1 MTVFYA
7 LNLLICLVYFVFKVR
22 FDLHMFQQ
30 NSYRPER
37 YLKWMNQTK
46 QPVIKKSDYMFMI
59 GSAISTLPL
68 LLHNPWFAGI
78 GFILGLPFTLL
89 SALMFHVKITWQPA
103 KKKLVWT
110 PRVKRLLICA
120 FIWLNLFAS
129 FAFVSHGALFI
140 WLVELFVI
148 LYSWAF
154 VLLANLT
161 NTPIEMGINHY
172 YYRDAQK
179 RLSGNPNLI
188 VIGVTGSYG
197 KTSVKN
203 VLYQLLSQKYNVL
216 MTPESYNTLMGV
228 IRTIREKLTPTHDIF
243 IVEMGAKQ
251 GGDIAEICRLVK
263 PSMGLITSIGPQ
275 HLDTFKTLENVI
287 KTKGELFEG
296 VSSGGKI
303 FVNMSDENIKKL
315 KLRKDVTTIT
325 YGREHGKKLDYTVTS
340 EHLSEEGTSFT
351 LLSGKHKDRAPSTL
365 RTKLLGA
372 HNIDNMLGS
381 IAIAMELGLEVN
393 QINRG
398 LYDLYPV
405 KHRLSYSRSPLG
417 YTIID
422 DAFNSNPVG
431 SKNALEVLKKMKGGK
446 KIIMTP
452 GMIELGDQ
460 QFELNE
466 KFGEYMASTCDY
478 VVLVGKKQTEP
489 IVSGLKKKKYPEENL
504 VIAQNLQEA
513 FQAVNAYA
521 KAGDVLLI
529 ENDLPDAF
537 NE

>member
-1 MTVFYA
+1 
-7 LNLLICLVYFVFKVR
+7 
-22 FDLHMFQQ
+22 
-30 NSYRPER
+30 
-37 YLKWMNQTK
+37 
-46 QPVIKKSDYMFMI
+46 MI

-68 LLHNPWFAGI
+68 LTHNLWLIAVC
-78 GFILGLPFTLL
+78 FILGLPFTLL
-89 SALMFHVKITWQPA
+89 SAIMFHVKTTWQPA

-120 FIWLNLFAS
+120 FIWLNLLFS

-140 WLVELFVI
+140 WLSQIFAIV
-148 LYSWAF
+148 YSWAF

-161 NTPIEMGINHY
+161 NKPIEMGINHY
-172 YYRDAQK
+172 YYSDAQK
-179 RLSGNPNLI
+179 RLKLNSNLI

-251 GGDIAEICRLVK
+251 SGDIAEICKLVS

-296 VSSGGKI
+296 VTAGGKL
-303 FVNMSDENIKKL
+303 FVNMSDDNIKSIP
-315 KLRKDVTTIT
+315 LRKDVTAIT
-325 YGREHGKKLDYTVTS
+325 YGREHAKKLDYTVTS
-340 EHLSEEGTSFT
+340 EQLSEEGTSFT
-351 LLSGKHKDRAPSTL
+351 LLSGKQKDRSPTVL
-365 RTKLLGA
+365 KTKLLGA

-381 IAIAMELGLEVN
+381 IAVAMELGVSSA

-431 SKNALEVLKKMKGGK
+431 SKNALEVLKKMKGNR
-446 KIIMTP
+446 KIILTP

-466 KFGEYMASTCDY
+466 KFGEYMAATCDY

-489 IVSGLKKKKYPEENL
+489 IASGLRKKKFPEEKL
-504 VIAQNLQEA
+504 FIAQNLQEG
-513 FQAVNAYA
+513 FQAVNDYA

-529 ENDLPDAF
+529 ENDLPDSF